1 MSNKISKF
9 LNYAALSAC
18 LIGAGCASDRQGLS
32 SIEQVVIDSAPS
44 TKEKQKEMRKI
55 AENISYFSLDDAE
68 KKVYENIEKLKKGRG
83 IKKEDFTNSE
93 WEALKR
99 YYGLKSPNEM
109 TPEQYILLMRI
120 TRETAQAIG
129 F

>member
-1 MSNKISKF
+1 MNNKISK
-9 LNYAALSAC
+9 LLSYVALSTC
-18 LIGAGCASDRQGLS
+18 LIGAGCASDRQSLS
-32 SIEQVVIDSAPS
+32 SIERIVLDSAPS
-44 TKEKQKEMRKI
+44 TKEKQREMRKI

-83 IKKEDFTNSE
+83 IKKEYFSNSE

-120 TRETAQAIG
+120 TRETAEAIR